1 MKSHFEAY
9 KGLSDDE
16 ILRLAWANLGKEN
29 RPKIHVP
36 QTGEHIGTVHD
47 LWSVYAYGD
56 EVRVVY
62 YKTVTRHRS
71 EEQTEYIQACKKDN
85 AERRELE
92 LADYRLQRIV
102 DMVAGKEVGPDTPPP
117 SEERLRASISRT
129 RSRVFELTACNEF
142 TVFGTLTL
150 DKNLR
155 DRDDL
160 KAFRKAFA
168 QMVRDLNKCRD
179 EPIKYVLIPEQ
190 HKNGGWHLHGVFM
203 GLSEGDLRRFELS
216 EKLPNKLRKQIAEGT
231 DIFDWPNYRK
241 RFGFCT
247 LTVIRDRLACAKYV
261 TKYVTKDLAKTTLE
275 KGAHMYF
282 ASQGLKRREVVARYQ
297 FGTPPVDEWDFEND
311 FVKIKTLYLNKIQN
325 D

>member
-9 KGLSDDE
+9 KGLTDEE
-16 ILRLAWANLGKEN
+16 ILRLAWANIGKEN

-36 QTGEHIGTVHD
+36 QTGEHVGPVHD

-56 EVRVVY
+56 ELRVVY
-62 YKTVTRHRS
+62 YKTVTVHRS
-71 EEQTEYIQACKKDN
+71 EKQTAYIQGRIKDN
-85 AERRELE
+85 AERRARELC
-92 LADYRLQRIV
+92 DYRLQRIV
-102 DMVAGKEVGPDTPPP
+102 DMVNGKEVGPFTPPP
-117 SEERLRASISRT
+117 SEERLRSSISRT
-129 RSRVFELTACNEF
+129 RARVFELAACNEF

-150 DKNLR
+150 DKKLR

-160 KAFRKAFA
+160 KGFRKDLA
-168 QMVRDLNKCRD
+168 QMVRDLNKGRA
-179 EPIKYVLIPEQ
+179 EPIKYVLVPEL
-190 HKNGGWHLHGVFM
+190 HKNGGWHLHGPIQ
-203 GLSEGDLRRFELS
+203 GLTEEDLRRFELS

-231 DIFDWPNYRK
+231 EIFDWPAYRK

-247 LTVIRDRLACAKYV
+247 FTVIRDRLACAKYV

-311 FVKIKTLYLNKIQN
+311 FVKIKTLYLNKIQ
-325 D
+325 DE